1 ADVRRRFEE
10 LRRVGSVIVV
20 LDEITSP
27 ADIGPIVLP
36 LAGAMRSLAPGSR
49 VVTLSRPAGV
59 EDPAR
64 AAARGGGEGL
74 VRSLAHEMRGCGAA
88 NGATHEDGVP
98 HDAPGAVGA
107 LPLLLAIRR

>member
-1 ADVRRRFEE
+1 ADRPEPVVAPVVVRGASAGAGRIAHLLLEEGADARRRFEE
-10 LRRVGSVIVV
+10 LRRVGAVIVV
-20 LDEITSP
+20 LDEIPAP

-64 AAARGGGEGL
+64 AAARG
-74 VRSLAHEMRGCGAA
+74 
-88 NGATHEDGVP
+88 
-98 HDAPGAVGA
+98 
-107 LPLLLAIRR
+107 